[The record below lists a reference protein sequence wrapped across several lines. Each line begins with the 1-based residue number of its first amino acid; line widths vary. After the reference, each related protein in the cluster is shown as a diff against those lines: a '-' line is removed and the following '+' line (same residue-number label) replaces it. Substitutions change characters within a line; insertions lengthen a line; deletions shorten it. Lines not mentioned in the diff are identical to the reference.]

1 MQYQKEEV
9 RARILAAALDEFEEH
24 GYLGA
29 QVRRIAE
36 RAGVSTG
43 NLYRYFASKDDIFD
57 TIVRASYERI
67 SALMAD
73 AASFCSGSQVSGGI
87 RGLAGHLAAG
97 IVEVYATHGRQ
108 LTIIHEK
115 SVGSRHEN
123 FLPTV
128 TAMIHERMR
137 TELARE
143 GLVADDTLLNLIAVG
158 FFSGMVML
166 LRTVQEPARLQELIS
181 RMLLFFFDDLERR
194 LMEPH

>member
-9 RARILAAALDEFEEH
+9 RSRILAAALDEFEQH

-67 SALMAD
+67 AALMTD
-73 AASFCSGSQVSGGI
+73 AVSFCSDSQVRGI
-87 RGLAGHLAAG
+87 RSLARHLALG
-97 IVEVYATHGRQ
+97 IMAVYATHGRQ
-108 LTIIHEK
+108 LAIIHEK
-115 SVGSRHEN
+115 SVGSRHED
-123 FLPTV
+123 FLQTV

-137 TELARE
+137 IELARD
-143 GLVADDTLLNLIAVG
+143 GIVADDTLLSLIAAG
-158 FFSGMVML
+158 FFSGMVVL
-166 LRTVQEPARLQELIS
+166 LRTVDEPVRLQELIS
-181 RMLLFFFDDLERR
+181 RMLVFFFDDLERR
-194 LMEPH
+194 LMEPQ

>member
-9 RARILAAALDEFEEH
+9 RARILAAALDEFEEY

-57 TIVRASYERI
+57 ALVRASYERI
-67 SALMAD
+67 AALMAD
-73 AASFCSGSQVSGGI
+73 AASFCSGHQTRGI
-87 RGLAGHLAAG
+87 RSLARHLAAG
-97 IVEVYATHGRQ
+97 IMEVYATHGRQ
-108 LTIIHEK
+108 LAIIHEK
-115 SVGSRHEN
+115 SVGSKHED
-123 FLPTV
+123 FFPTV

-143 GLVADDTLLNLIAVG
+143 GINADDTLLGLIAAG
-158 FFSGMVML
+158 FFAGMVAL
-166 LRTVQEPARLQELIS
+166 LRSVQEPKRLHELIS
-181 RMLLFFFDDLERR
+181 RMLVFFFDDLEKR
-194 LMEPH
+194 LTEQQ